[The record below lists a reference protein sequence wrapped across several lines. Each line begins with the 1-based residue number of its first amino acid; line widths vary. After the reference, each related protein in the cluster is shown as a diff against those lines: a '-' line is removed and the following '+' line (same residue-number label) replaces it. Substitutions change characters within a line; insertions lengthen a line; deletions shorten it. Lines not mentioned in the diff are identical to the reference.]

1 MFAYK
6 TSGVCATEIHVD
18 IKDNVIENVE
28 FVRGCPGN
36 LFGIA
41 ALVKGMNVDEA
52 IEKLEGIDKQE
63 EKHAI
68 CVYCGQCVQA
78 CPTGALVPKREAE
91 KLKKE
96 VTENTNGRAEITLLE
111 KLDYI
116 DKQ

>member
-28 FVRGCPGN
+28 FVRGRPGN

-52 IEKLEGIDKQE
+52 IEKLEGIDCRGK
-63 EKHAI
+63 
-68 CVYCGQCVQA
+68 GTS
-78 CPTGALVPKREAE
+78 CPDQLSKALVEYKNSN
-91 KLKKE
+91 K
-96 VTENTNGRAEITLLE
+96 
-111 KLDYI
+111 
-116 DKQ
+116 